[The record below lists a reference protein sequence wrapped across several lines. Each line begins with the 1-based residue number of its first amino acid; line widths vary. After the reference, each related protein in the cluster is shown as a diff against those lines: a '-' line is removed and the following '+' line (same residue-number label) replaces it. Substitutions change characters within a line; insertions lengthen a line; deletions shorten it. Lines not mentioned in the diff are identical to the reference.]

1 MLPLTDDAAPESLTL
16 TCPASSL
23 VSSSGKD
30 GLIGHAAAG
39 FVPCPGKVCPRGK
52 GGTGLSFTYSQN
64 SMTGEV
70 AFSLVTLS
78 VEFAFWSSM
87 QFPVGEAQGER
98 EHKQQWLEYQRI

>member
-1 MLPLTDDAAPESLTL
+1 MLPLTDGAAPDNLHSDLPSFLSCVLFLQGGVNRTCRCRICSL
-16 TCPASSL
+16 
-23 VSSSGKD
+23 
-30 GLIGHAAAG
+30 
-39 FVPCPGKVCPRGK
+39 PGEGMSQRK

-87 QFPVGEAQGER
+87 QFPAGEAQGER
-98 EHKQQWLEYQRI
+98 EHK